1 MNIGDLTRRVARGS
15 GIVFAGQIAGKVI
28 GVFLQITLS
37 RGLGKALYGTY
48 ALAIS
53 LMKILQAVG
62 GLGLQGGVVRFSAEA
77 QGQGEV
83 GRVRGTLL
91 ATLAIGTATSIVIGV
106 GLFLTSEWW
115 AQVVFQDELL
125 IPILRAFAVALPFYV
140 LTFLTAQAARGLQSM
155 LADVSI
161 GIVAQPFVNLVAVSI
176 AFLLGYTLDGAIAAF
191 VLSSVASGSL
201 GVWVLS
207 RIFRPL
213 WSGVSARFDVPR
225 LLRYSLPVMGVGLTA
240 LFVDQADRVMIG
252 ILASTSDVGV
262 YTIAALLATQ
272 VRFVLS
278 AVSATFTPI
287 ISDLY
292 HGDRRDELHRLF
304 KITTRWIVM
313 LSLPLAIVLAMFPT
327 PFLRVFGPEFMEGAP
342 VVLVLSIGSFLNGA
356 TGTIGLMLQ
365 MSDYERVVLLDNV
378 AVAILNVGLNLW
390 LIPIYGPL
398 GAAIATAVSVTLINA
413 AQVVQV
419 WSRLGMTPFDADLFR
434 PMAAGCIAA
443 VAGWGIAE
451 ITAFSLNP
459 PWMLDAVAGIAATG
473 MVYLGAVV
481 AIGLPREDW
490 TVLTPILRRTGLDRF
505 ISSEEEP

>member
-1 MNIGDLTRRVARGS
+1 M
-15 GIVFAGQIAGKVI
+15 I
-28 GVFLQITLS
+28 GVFLQVTLS

-48 ALAIS
+48 ALAMS
-53 LMKILQAVG
+53 LMKILREVG

-77 QGQGEV
+77 QGQGETD
-83 GRVRGTLL
+83 RVRGTLL
-91 ATLAIGTATSIVIGV
+91 ATLAIGTATSIVIGAI
-106 GLFLTSEWW
+106 LYLTSSWW
-115 AQVVFQDELL
+115 ANAVFQDPLL
-125 IPILRAFAVALPFYV
+125 IPILRAFALALPFYV
-140 LTFLTAQAARGLQSM
+140 LTFLTAQAARGLQFM

-161 GIVAQPFVNLVAVSI
+161 GIVAQPLVNLIAVSV
-176 AFLLGYTLDGAIAAF
+176 AFLLGFALNGAITAF
-191 VLSSVASGSL
+191 VISAVVSGSV

-213 WSGVSARFDVPR
+213 WTGVAVRFDVRR

-262 YTIAALLATQ
+262 YSIAALLATQ

-292 HGDRRDELHRLF
+292 HGDRHEELQRLF
-304 KITTRWIVM
+304 KITTRWIVT
-313 LSLPLAIVLAMFPT
+313 LSLPLAIVLALFPN
-327 PFLRVFGPEFMEGAP
+327 PFLWVFGPEFMEGTP
-342 VVLVLSIGSFLNGA
+342 VVLVLTIGSFLNGA

-378 AVAILNVGLNLW
+378 AVAVLNVGLNLW

-413 AQVVQV
+413 VQV
-419 WSRLGMTPFDADLFR
+419 MQVRTRLGMTPFDADLLR
-434 PMAAGCIAA
+434 PLAAGVVAG
-443 VAGWGIAE
+443 VAGWG
-451 ITAFSLNP
+451 TAAGVAYVISPL
-459 PWMLDAVAGIAATG
+459 WMFDAVAGIAMTG
-473 MVYLGAVV
+473 LVYAGAMI
-481 AIGLPREDW
+481 AIGLPRADW
-490 TVLTPILRRTGLDRF
+490 TVLAPILRRTGLDRF
-505 ISSEEEP
+505 ISAEEED

>member
-1 MNIGDLTRRVARGS
+1 VNIGDLTRRVARGS

-28 GVFLQITLS
+28 GVILQVTLS

-53 LMKILQAVG
+53 LMKILRAVG

-77 QGQGEV
+77 QGQGEI

-91 ATLAIGTATSIVIGV
+91 STLAIGTLMSILIGA
-106 GLFLTSEWW
+106 GLYLTSGWW
-115 AQVVFQDELL
+115 ANVVFDDAMLA
-125 IPILRAFAVALPFYV
+125 PILQAFALAMPFYV

-161 GIVAQPFVNLVAVSI
+161 GIVAQPLVNVIAVSV
-176 AFLLGYTLDGAIAAF
+176 AFLLGYTLDGAVAAF
-191 VLSSVASGSL
+191 VLSSMASGLL
-201 GVWVLS
+201 GVWILS

-213 WSGVSARFDVPR
+213 WGGVTAQFEVRR

-292 HGDRRDELHRLF
+292 HGDRHDELQTLF
-304 KITTRWIVM
+304 KITTRWIVT
-313 LSLPLAIVLAMFPT
+313 LSLPLAVVLALFPE
-327 PFLRVFGPEFMEGAP
+327 PLLWIFGPEFMEGAP
-342 VVLVLSIGSFLNGA
+342 VVLVLTIGSFLNGA

-365 MSDYERVVLLDNV
+365 MSDNERIVLLDNV
-378 AVAILNVGLNLW
+378 AVAVLNVGLNLW

-398 GAAIATAVSVTLINA
+398 GAAIATAVSVTLINTV
-413 AQVVQV
+413 QVVQV
-419 WSRLGMTPFDADLFR
+419 RSRLGMTPFDTDLFR
-434 PMAAGCIAA
+434 PLAAGTVAG
-443 VAGWGIAE
+443 VAGWGTAAGIAYS
-451 ITAFSLNP
+451 IHP
-459 PWMLDAVAGIAATG
+459 PWMLDALVGMAVTG
-473 MVYLGAVV
+473 VVYAGAVI
-481 AIGLPREDW
+481 AIGLPKADW
-490 TVLTPILRRTGLDRF
+490 TVLTPLLRRTGLDRF
-505 ISSEEEP
+505 ISAEGED